1 MFICE
6 ITKKCSK
13 PYEKPT
19 KIVVETRDKIYYGW
33 RLNLET
39 EKMEYVEVGRGS
51 EIVKEIL
58 VSEEGAKELNLM
70 YKEVRESSDA
80 LTVLQ

>member
-1 MFICE
+1 MFICD

-19 KIVVETRDKIYYGW
+19 RVVVETRAKTYYGW
-33 RLNLET
+33 RLNPDT

-58 VSEEGAKELNLM
+58 VSEEGLKEWKLM
-70 YKEVRESSDA
+70 SQEASD
-80 LTVLQ
+80 L